1 MCLSLLLALA
11 PAMMAQETTG
21 APAGGSGG
29 LTRLIPASYFEK
41 YSSRVARAPGNFV
54 VDTTA
59 DGEDATPG
67 DGICADANGDCTLRA
82 AINEANALDPGSII
96 EVPAGT
102 YVLTVVEDANFQTA
116 LVLGNTMTLLGA
128 GAASTIIDGNQTG
141 AVLLIT
147 NTENALVQG
156 FTFTNG
162 SGVVAS
168 AITIVG
174 ALYNA
179 GSGTRFNNI
188 VVSDSTAMVAGGYA
202 SEGGSS
208 GVISNSAFI
217 NNTGTGLPD
226 TSNPQDFSGG
236 GILVAGAALTLENVT
251 ISGNSAPEGAG
262 MQLIES
268 TVNVNNVTI
277 GANTAANVGGGIHQY
292 TDTAL
297 TDPSVVNLSNSIIA
311 LNTAPTGPNCNMTIN
326 SAGDNLIG
334 DDTGCTVSQND
345 LVDTDPLVDALA
357 FSPFGSTFVHAL
369 QEGSPA
375 IDAGTDATCKSTDQR
390 GISRPQR
397 AACDIGAYEKESI
410 PTPTPTPEAT
420 STPDITPTPTGEA
433 GVNLLVNGGFEAKDS
448 NNLPDLTPWTSSNA
462 SGDKIVCN
470 KDTDGDGTIDKV
482 VAFEGTCAY
491 QFKGSAS
498 ENSKI
503 QQTIDLTLNPIDAGD
518 TLTLGGFYTAKGAVN
533 AKVKVTVKYTDTT
546 LAKGK
551 ITVSLA
557 NEAADYTAFTG
568 TLDVLIAGAPQSVK
582 VQLQNKGTSGKVVF
596 DSLRLSLTEGSA
608 AALPLP

>member
-1 MCLSLLLALA
+1 
-11 PAMMAQETTG
+11 
-21 APAGGSGG
+21 
-29 LTRLIPASYFEK
+29 
-41 YSSRVARAPGNFV
+41 
-54 VDTTA
+54 
-59 DGEDATPG
+59 
-67 DGICADANGDCTLRA
+67 
-82 AINEANALDPGSII
+82 
-96 EVPAGT
+96 
-102 YVLTVVEDANFQTA
+102 
-116 LVLGNTMTLLGA
+116 
-128 GAASTIIDGNQTG
+128 
-141 AVLLIT
+141 
-147 NTENALVQG
+147 
-156 FTFTNG
+156 
-162 SGVVAS
+162 
-168 AITIVG
+168 
-174 ALYNA
+174 
-179 GSGTRFNNI
+179 
-188 VVSDSTAMVAGGYA
+188 
-202 SEGGSS
+202 
-208 GVISNSAFI
+208 
-217 NNTGTGLPD
+217 
-226 TSNPQDFSGG
+226 
-236 GILVAGAALTLENVT
+236 
-251 ISGNSAPEGAG
+251 
-262 MQLIES
+262 
-268 TVNVNNVTI
+268 
-277 GANTAANVGGGIHQY
+277 
-292 TDTAL
+292 
-297 TDPSVVNLSNSIIA
+297 
-311 LNTAPTGPNCNMTIN
+311 MTIN

-345 LVDTDPLVDALA
+345 LVDTDPLVDPLA

-433 GVNLLVNGGFEAKDS
+433 GVNLVVNGGFEAKDS